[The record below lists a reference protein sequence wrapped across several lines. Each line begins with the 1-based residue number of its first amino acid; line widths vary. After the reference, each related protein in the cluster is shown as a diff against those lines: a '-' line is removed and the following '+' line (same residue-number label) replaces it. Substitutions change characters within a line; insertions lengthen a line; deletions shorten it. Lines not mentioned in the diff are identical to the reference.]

1 MKSFKHKLLPFFIL
15 AALAGSTGCK
25 KYIEETNLGAAT
37 DQLYYVTKQGFED
50 LARSNYPNLRYIVG
64 MSSLHNLGTDI
75 YSSLQ
80 TTDVNALN
88 IYNASLNS
96 SLADLDNYWKQLYF
110 TIGGTNTTLY
120 WSTQVQNIDATTL
133 NARIGEAK
141 ALRAYCYYL
150 LVETFGDV
158 PLVLTRTVDVNTSF
172 TRTPERDVYTQM
184 IKDLNEAIT
193 ALPTTT
199 ADQGRITRGFAQH
212 LLSKVYLTR
221 GYKSYGSGAADFT
234 QAATLAENLITS
246 GTYSLRPSFAS
257 MFDPSVAGF
266 QINSEIIFSVQ
277 YSTNAATNQ
286 VFFLGKAGLPATAG
300 STAVAGTAVAG
311 SAVQQYFLWDVSTI
325 APIGRSTFYNRP
337 NTATSA
343 TPDPYF
349 YSLFDKVRD
358 SRYQATVWNT
368 LIAQT
373 SGVAKGNNFAAG
385 DTVVY
390 YPDVAF
396 TAAQKAAKKYY
407 VFNPDE
413 YRTSPFSGNTRTFPL
428 FKKFRDPNA
437 LFADYGGTRDT
448 YVFRLGETYLLAA
461 EAYLQAGNLGKAL
474 QYYNQLRTRAAKTG
488 NNPLTGVAYATE
500 MQVTTLTLDDILDER
515 ARELAGE
522 EFRWF
527 ELKRTGKLISRT
539 LAYNDEAKASN
550 TLKAFHLLRP
560 IPQTQI
566 DLNRGATIPQ
576 NPGY

>member
-64 MSSLHNLGTDI
+64 MSSLHNLGTDV

-88 IYNASLNS
+88 IYNVSLNS

-120 WSTQVQNIDATTL
+120 WSTQVQNMDAATL

-158 PLVLTRTVDVNTSF
+158 PLVLNRTVDVSTSF
-172 TRTPERDVYTQM
+172 TRTPERDVYTQI

-221 GYKSYGSGAADFT
+221 GYKTYGSGATDFA

-266 QINSEIIFSVQ
+266 QINSEVIFSVQ

-311 SAVQQYFLWDVSTI
+311 SAVQQYFLWDASTI
-325 APIGRSTFYNRP
+325 APIGRSPFYNRP

-368 LIAQT
+368 LIAQV
-373 SGVAKGNNFAAG
+373 SGTAKGNNFVAG

-461 EAYLQAGNLGKAL
+461 EAYLQAGNLAKAL
-474 QYYNQLRTRAAKTG
+474 QYFNQLRTRAAKTG
-488 NNPLTGVAYATE
+488 NNSLTGVAYATE
-500 MQVTTLTLDDILDER
+500 MQATSLTLDDILDER

-566 DLNRGATIPQ
+566 DLNRGATFPQ